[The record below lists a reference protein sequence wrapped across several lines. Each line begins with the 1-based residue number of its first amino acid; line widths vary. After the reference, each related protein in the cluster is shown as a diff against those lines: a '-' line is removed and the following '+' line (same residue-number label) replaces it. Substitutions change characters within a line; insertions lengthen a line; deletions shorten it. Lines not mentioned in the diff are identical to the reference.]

1 MRIKELTIKFDPA
14 IKIILLFFHFA
25 GFSVWLGAIATNQES
40 IAAIVVTV
48 ISGILLVVREIIK
61 DGLIWLTITE
71 GVCNIVK
78 VIVLIAAFLLE
89 AKDPVVL
96 FIVMLLGI
104 LSAHLPN
111 QTKNK
116 VLFKLNRN

>member
-14 IKIILLFFHFA
+14 IKITLLFFHFA
-25 GFSVWLGAIATNQES
+25 GFSIWFGALATNQVS

-48 ISGILLVVREIIK
+48 ISGLLLMIRELIK
-61 DGLIWLTITE
+61 DGLVWLATTE
-71 GVCNIVK
+71 GICTIVK
-78 VIVLIAAFLLE
+78 VFLLIIAFLIE
-89 AKDPVVL
+89 VRNPVVL
-96 FIVMLLGI
+96 LIVILLGI

-111 QTKNK
+111 QIKNK